1 MDRNLALE
9 FVRVTE
15 AAAISCA
22 EWFGKGDKIA
32 ADQAAVDSMRERFN
46 YVDFKGEVVIG
57 EGDKDEAPL
66 LYIGEKIGTGNG
78 PEMDIAVDPLE
89 GTSLTAKG
97 KPNAISVLASGP
109 KGTLLKAPGTYMD
122 QIAVGPRAKGVID
135 ITKSVKDNVKAVANA
150 LNKDIKETTVV
161 VMDRDRH
168 KKLINDLRKV
178 GCRIAFIEHGSV
190 TAGLAPGFTDSGIDM
205 MISICGSPEG
215 VITAAGLKCLGGDFQ
230 GILKPHNKEFEKQAV
245 DMGFTDLDKVF
256 TIDELAK
263 GDRVSFAA
271 TGVSDGPF
279 LRGVHY
285 TSYGAVTES
294 LVMRAK
300 SGTVRFIETYHHLG
314 KERKG
319 FARRRM

>member
-1 MDRNLALE
+1 MERNLALE

-22 EWFGKGDKIA
+22 EWFGKGDKNA

-66 LYIGEKIGTGNG
+66 LYIGEKIGTGKG

-97 KPNAISVLASGP
+97 KPNAISVLAAGA
-109 KGTLLKAPGTYMD
+109 KGTLLKAPGTYME
-122 QIAVGPRAKGVID
+122 QIAVGPKAVGTID
-135 ITKSVKDNVKAVANA
+135 ITKSATENVKNVASA
-150 LNKDIKETTVV
+150 LNKDIKDMTVV

-168 KKLINDLRKV
+168 NDLVAELRKA
-178 GCRIAFIEHGSV
+178 GTRIAFIEHGSV

-230 GILKPHNKEFEKQAV
+230 GILRPHNEEFKKQAA
-245 DMGFTDLDKVF
+245 DMGFTDLDKPYK
-256 TIDELAK
+256 IDELAK
-263 GDRVSFAA
+263 GNELCFAA

-279 LRGVHY
+279 LKGVHT
-285 TSYGAVTES
+285 TSYGAATHS

-319 FARRRM
+319 FARRRL